1 MMKEGKELSGLLGYQ
16 LQMFQLSAQ
25 ALAREALS
33 RHEISPA
40 RVTALL
46 LIRAN
51 QGCTQTALGEVLSV
65 NRSSAMKLV
74 NYLEGRGLVRREAGA
89 DLRANAL
96 QLTPEGET
104 LVEEFLA
111 ALRQADEKMR
121 DALTEEEGRTLIAL
135 LAKARS
141 GVDRGQDQDG

>member
-1 MMKEGKELSGLLGYQ
+1 MKEGKDLSGLLGYQ

-25 ALAREALS
+25 MLARDALA

-46 LIRAN
+46 LIRDN

-96 QLTPEGET
+96 QLTEEGEA
-104 LVEEFLA
+104 LVDEYLA
-111 ALRQADEKMR
+111 ALRQADERMLR
-121 DALTEEEGRTLIAL
+121 SLTEEEGRMLIAL
-135 LAKARS
+135 LVKARE
-141 GVDRGQDQDG
+141 GVERK